1 MNGSVGYIHF
11 SQSINTVIVIMN
23 FKLTDCGPHGVHGDI
38 VVKHVVEEPENVI
51 ERAQTRP
58 QVTEGRT
65 VLDLLQLLKVAI
77 LSIVQVSI
85 NYLFVSGMTKTN
97 YTDKTCFLQWI
108 FTKIAFGIFFI
119 NWKYI

>member
-1 MNGSVGYIHF
+1 M
-11 SQSINTVIVIMN
+11 
-23 FKLTDCGPHGVHGDI
+23 TDRGPHGVHGDI

-85 NYLFVSGMTKTN
+85 NDLFVSGMTKTN

>member
-11 SQSINTVIVIMN
+11 SQSINTVIVIIN

-85 NYLFVSGMTKTN
+85 NDPFVSGMTKTN
-97 YTDKTCFLQWI
+97 YTDKTCF
-108 FTKIAFGIFFI
+108 
-119 NWKYI
+119 

>member
-1 MNGSVGYIHF
+1 M
-11 SQSINTVIVIMN
+11 
-23 FKLTDCGPHGVHGDI
+23 TDCGPHGVHGDI

-85 NYLFVSGMTKTN
+85 NDLFVTGMTKTN
-97 YTDKTCFLQWI
+97 YTDNTCFQQWI
-108 FTKIAFGIFFI
+108 FTKIASGIFFI